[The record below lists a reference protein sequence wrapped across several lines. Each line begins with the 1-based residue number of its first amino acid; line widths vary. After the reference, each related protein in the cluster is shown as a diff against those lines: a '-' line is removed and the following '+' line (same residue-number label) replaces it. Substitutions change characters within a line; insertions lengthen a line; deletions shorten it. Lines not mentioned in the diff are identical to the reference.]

1 MTVEAQPVGGE
12 RHRSLPTWLRAVR
25 YYAYQYKRT
34 WKGSVTTSFLYP
46 VLYLVAM
53 GVGLGSLVNKHV
65 GVVDGLS
72 YLDFIAPGLLAAT
85 AMQVAGNES
94 MYPVMGAIKWWRTY
108 YAMLATPLSVLDVL
122 LGHLGWIVLRLL
134 MVSVIYLGVMAAFG
148 TIHSPLAVLAIPAA
162 VLTGLAFAAPIS
174 AYAAAQNT
182 DVGFTTIYRFILI
195 PLFLFSGTFF
205 PVAQLPGWLQV
216 VARCTPLYQG
226 VTLCRGLVLGH
237 LGGWDAL
244 GHAGYLLAMLVGG
257 VLAARVTY
265 RRRLVQ

>member
-46 VLYLVAM
+46 VLYLAAM

-94 MYPVMGAIKWWRTY
+94 M
-108 YAMLATPLSVLDVL
+108 
-122 LGHLGWIVLRLL
+122 
-134 MVSVIYLGVMAAFG
+134 
-148 TIHSPLAVLAIPAA
+148 
-162 VLTGLAFAAPIS
+162 
-174 AYAAAQNT
+174 
-182 DVGFTTIYRFILI
+182 
-195 PLFLFSGTFF
+195 
-205 PVAQLPGWLQV
+205 
-216 VARCTPLYQG
+216 
-226 VTLCRGLVLGH
+226 
-237 LGGWDAL
+237 
-244 GHAGYLLAMLVGG
+244 
-257 VLAARVTY
+257 
-265 RRRLVQ
+265 